1 MVMVGFEEYPDPP
14 LTTDKD
20 TTPPSRIVVS
30 IIPPTPPPPET
41 DTEGAVLY
49 PVPARVTFAPMIEPP
64 ESTLTVPVACC
75 LVVRPRL
82 RVVMLLNSLS
92 ISSISSSPVSNLSA
106 PCS

>member
-1 MVMVGFEEYPDPP
+1 M
-14 LTTDKD
+14 
-20 TTPPSRIVVS
+20 
-30 IIPPTPPPPET
+30 IPPVPPPPDNVT
-41 DTEGAVLY
+41 VGAVLY
-49 PVPARVTFAPMIEPP
+49 PVPARVTVAPVIVPLA
-64 ESTLTVPVACC
+64 STLTVPVDCC